1 MSDNKI
7 NAKDF
12 ELKEENKDNF
22 KQSVIE
28 RKNVVTEFTVEVVEE
43 HKADLVKFERE
54 LESQISLCQK
64 TIDNM
69 LKNHEWLKD
78 MDEEKLHHAW
88 MMKSN
93 ADVIAEAEPKLEEV
107 KGQLAQY
114 NDLLDTVYEKFGF
127 VKSEVATPAVE
138 PEDE

>member
-22 KQSVIE
+22 RQSVIE

-43 HKADLVKFERE
+43 HKNDLLKFERE

-78 MDEEKLHHAW
+78 LDDEKLHHAW

-93 ADVIAEAEPKLEEV
+93 ADVIAEAVPKLEEV
-107 KGQLAQY
+107 KNQLAQY

-127 VKSEVATPAVE
+127 VKSEVATPAVDPGHE
-138 PEDE
+138 